1 MTTADRGESVII
13 MSEETDYNVLRCLDQ
28 QPFKLVIA
36 TDEFAMRGIDYRCER
51 ATIALVIAKTF
62 SCTVEALQGM
72 ARVGRFKDQC
82 KRIRFQ
88 NVAMVDT
95 Q

>member
-1 MTTADRGESVII
+1 
-13 MSEETDYNVLRCLDQ
+13 
-28 QPFKLVIA
+28 
-36 TDEFAMRGIDYRCER
+36 MRGIDYRCER

-95 Q
+95 QQELATTAKLFKYMAQLQKSIKIKAAVVNAPQRTVGNPQPG